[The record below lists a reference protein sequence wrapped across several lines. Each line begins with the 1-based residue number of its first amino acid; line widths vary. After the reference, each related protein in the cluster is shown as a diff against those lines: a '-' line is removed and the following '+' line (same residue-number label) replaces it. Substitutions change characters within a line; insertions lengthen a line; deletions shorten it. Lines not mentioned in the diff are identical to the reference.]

1 MLDSK
6 ALLAEA
12 AGHAQTL
19 VGIRRELHQ
28 IPEFAL
34 DLPKTQAR
42 ILESIEGLGEITLG
56 KDLTSIALVIRGGK
70 PGPTILLRA
79 DMDALRRLDAR
90 IQKYYDKLKNTDEI
104 SYHLYLVERA
114 NYAAS
119 KGKSKKHIQ
128 QLLEDVIPHLQDMEL
143 INKIKNQL
151 ETYVWK
157 GVRP

>member
-1 MLDSK
+1 MSEQQLHKLMEIQYLKGRLD
-6 ALLAEA
+6 
-12 AGHAQTL
+12 
-19 VGIRRELHQ
+19 ELHKA
-28 IPEFAL
+28 F
-34 DLPKTQAR
+34 
-42 ILESIEGLGEITLG
+42 
-56 KDLTSIALVIRGGK
+56 
-70 PGPTILLRA
+70 PTITNIDRS
-79 DMDALRRLDAR
+79 RKLDAR

-157 GVRP
+157 SVRP